1 MGTRAP
7 RPLGPQEAGCQAGR
21 EAALM
26 LPEKPWHPSDTGTP
40 PPGAKP
46 GDLCQ
51 APGASPGPAP
61 RLGRGRRA
69 FRTAS
74 PRPRTALA
82 PPLWPRAHPARGLP
96 PPQSPHPQRGALGAG
111 ALEVDGWH
119 PFRHRTAG
127 LGPRAAHA
135 SRAALQAWRPGG
147 RGQGGSGEGRSQHT
161 TLTAHKAPHGLGVTM
176 AAPPEWPEVVGGV
189 GHLYKMDPRADGSW
203 GVGGWAGI

>member
-1 MGTRAP
+1 
-7 RPLGPQEAGCQAGR
+7 
-21 EAALM
+21 M

-40 PPGAKP
+40 PPGVKP

-147 RGQGGSGEGRSQHT
+147 RGQGGTKTQRLGTRLCIYILCGRYINIYTFSAYKSKKKSTTDASESGRGRGKKKLGKPNVSKDFVPGATCFNMQNSREDLEGEGE
-161 TLTAHKAPHGLGVTM
+161 KN
-176 AAPPEWPEVVGGV
+176 
-189 GHLYKMDPRADGSW
+189 
-203 GVGGWAGI
+203 